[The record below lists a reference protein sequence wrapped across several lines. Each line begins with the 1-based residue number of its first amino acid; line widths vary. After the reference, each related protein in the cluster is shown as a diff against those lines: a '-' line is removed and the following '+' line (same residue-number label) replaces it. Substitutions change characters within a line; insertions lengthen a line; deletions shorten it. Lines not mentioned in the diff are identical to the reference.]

1 LFRIG
6 PEQAGPPPVII
17 QGPRADLLAWLLGRG
32 DGSRLTPATGD
43 ALPELP
49 PWR

>member
-17 QGPRADLLAWLLGRG
+17 HGPRADLLAWLLGRG
-32 DGSRLTPATGD
+32 DGSRLTLATGD